1 MTTTTAHPVD
11 TQLIGIIHDALRRDL
26 GRTFDTL
33 SIRAPLGARRRAALA
48 DHLTWTLAFLE
59 RHYTTEEECLW
70 PLARRRAPTSAPML
84 HQLTTGHA
92 RIHHATGTVTTAVR
106 VYRNSDTPRV
116 RDDLRG
122 ALERLCTILLP
133 QLDREETELTP
144 ILATTITDT
153 EWNTWLQHHLLHTTR
168 PAELARETYWLND
181 TLDPE
186 RRTVTTRL
194 LHPHHRSL
202 THHVVTLSY
211 RHHSRHLWRT
221 RTTTG
226 TRQHSSRIHTALH
239 QVDTTLSAT

>member
-33 SIRAPLGARRRAALA
+33 SIRAPLGARPPRRTRRPPDLDPGLPRTPLHHRRGVPVAA
-48 DHLTWTLAFLE
+48 
-59 RHYTTEEECLW
+59 R
-70 PLARRRAPTSAPML
+70 PPRAPTSAPML

-144 ILATTITDT
+144 ILATTIHRHRM
-153 EWNTWLQHHLLHTTR
+153 EHLA
-168 PAELARETYWLND
+168 PAPPT
-181 TLDPE
+181 
-186 RRTVTTRL
+186 
-194 LHPHHRSL
+194 PHHSPGRARPGKPTGSTTHSTPNAARSPRASS
-202 THHVVTLSY
+202 THIIDPSP
-211 RHHSRHLWRT
+211 
-221 RTTTG
+221 TT
-226 TRQHSSRIHTALH
+226 
-239 QVDTTLSAT
+239 